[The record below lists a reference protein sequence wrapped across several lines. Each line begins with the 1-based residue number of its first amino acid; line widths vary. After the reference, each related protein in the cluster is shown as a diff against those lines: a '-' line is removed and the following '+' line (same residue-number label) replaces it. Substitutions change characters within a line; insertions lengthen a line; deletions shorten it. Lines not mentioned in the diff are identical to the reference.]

1 MAGYKT
7 DLSKEEWNIIRPFF
21 PRAKKKGRPRVHPMK
36 EIVNAILYILR
47 TGAAWELL
55 PKDFPPHQTVYGYYR
70 KWVLSGF
77 WQKVNDRL
85 RAKVRKAEGREA
97 TPSAGI
103 IDSQSVKMADQK
115 GEKGYDGGKK
125 IKGRK
130 RQILVDVLGL
140 LICVYVTS
148 ANVGDRSG
156 GLGLIEKIKGELP
169 RMELIWA
176 DGSYTGSFIDKVQK
190 LYSWSV
196 EVTKPV
202 RDKGP
207 GFHVR
212 SWCWRVER
220 TLGWLNTNRRLSKDY
235 EVFEDTSE
243 SLIYLSMVRIM
254 VRRLANIAV

>member
-7 DLSKEEWNIIRPFF
+7 DLSKEEWNIIR
-21 PRAKKKGRPRVHPMK
+21 
-36 EIVNAILYILR
+36 
-47 TGAAWELL
+47 
-55 PKDFPPHQTVYGYYR
+55 
-70 KWVLSGF
+70 
-77 WQKVNDRL
+77 
-85 RAKVRKAEGREA
+85 
-97 TPSAGI
+97 
-103 IDSQSVKMADQK
+103 
-115 GEKGYDGGKK
+115 
-125 IKGRK
+125 
-130 RQILVDVLGL
+130 
-140 LICVYVTS
+140 
-148 ANVGDRSG
+148 
-156 GLGLIEKIKGELP
+156 LP

-196 EVTKPV
+196 EVIKPV

-212 SWCWRVER
+212 PWCWRVER
-220 TLGWLNTNRRLSKDY
+220 TLGWLNKNRRLSKDY